1 MAVISSWST
10 SLPLLLLLQPVAAL
24 NSISFSPLITS
35 HTHTN
40 DRASAVT
47 ICPHDTTQ
55 LCLGSQHDAGRSP
68 GSGAGSY
75 RSIYAARARAAVTG
89 YRSTGRR
96 WCVAAF
102 T

>member
-10 SLPLLLLLQPVAAL
+10 SLPLLLLLRPVAAL

-55 LCLGSQHDAGRSP
+55 LFSDHSMTPA
-68 GSGAGSY
+68 
-75 RSIYAARARAAVTG
+75 AARALVPAAI
-89 YRSTGRR
+89 GRYMPPAPELLLLAIDR
-96 WCVAAF
+96 RVVVGV
-102 T
+102 